1 MAEYK
6 CNNCGATFY
15 VNEGQK
21 PPIDASRACPT
32 CKSTWTTYIRA
43 GMGPFYEPEKPVP
56 KEEEKSG

>member
-15 VNEGQK
+15 INEDHK
-21 PPIDASRACPT
+21 PPPEANRQCPE

-43 GMGPFYEPEKPVP
+43 GMGPFYEKEKPET
-56 KEEEKSG
+56 KE